1 MGESD
6 VSKLKEYNLLQFYF
20 EVSKSI
26 METGAI
32 GNAWQLERAEILL
45 HLIMIRLIFSESDC

>member
-6 VSKLKEYNLLQFYF
+6 ASKLKEYNLLQFNF

-32 GNAWQLERAEILL
+32 GNAWQL
-45 HLIMIRLIFSESDC
+45 